1 MHHLALNDYMSLDE
15 GVHLE
20 DLLVEAGGSLCLQI
34 RGVEVVV
41 DLRNRSSEELMNE
54 ILMVN
59 KTFT

>member
-1 MHHLALNDYMSLDE
+1 MSLDE

-20 DLLVEAGGSLCLQI
+20 DLLVEVGGSLCLQI
-34 RGVEVVV
+34 RGVVV

-54 ILMVN
+54 ILMLN

>member
-1 MHHLALNDYMSLDE
+1 MSLDE

-34 RGVEVVV
+34 RGVVV

-54 ILMVN
+54 ILMLN

>member
-1 MHHLALNDYMSLDE
+1 MHHLAWNDYMSLDE
-15 GVHLE
+15 GIHLE

-34 RGVEVVV
+34 RGVAVV

-54 ILMVN
+54 ILMLN

>member
-1 MHHLALNDYMSLDE
+1 MSLDE

-34 RGVEVVV
+34 RGVVVV

-54 ILMVN
+54 ILMLN

>member
-1 MHHLALNDYMSLDE
+1 MHHLAWNDYMSLDE

-20 DLLVEAGGSLCLQI
+20 DLLVEVGGSLCLQI
-34 RGVEVVV
+34 RGVVV

-54 ILMVN
+54 ILMLN

>member
-1 MHHLALNDYMSLDE
+1 MHHLAWNDYMSLDE

-34 RGVEVVV
+34 RGVVV

-54 ILMVN
+54 ILMLN

>member
-1 MHHLALNDYMSLDE
+1 MHHLAWNDYMSLDE
-15 GVHLE
+15 GIHLE

-34 RGVEVVV
+34 RGVVV

-54 ILMVN
+54 ILMLN